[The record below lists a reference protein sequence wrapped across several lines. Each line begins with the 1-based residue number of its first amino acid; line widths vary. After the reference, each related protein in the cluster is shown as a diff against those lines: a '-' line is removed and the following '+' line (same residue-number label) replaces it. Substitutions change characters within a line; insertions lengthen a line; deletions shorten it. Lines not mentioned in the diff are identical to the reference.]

1 MAAEKAN
8 SNSSII
14 LTSQHLQNLISLAR
28 DSLPNECCA
37 LLVGKNN
44 ASANI
49 EGDLKESNIF
59 VNDIIVMRNS
69 DMSTVTF
76 SIDPQELID
85 AYQVV
90 EKSKSCVV
98 GIFHSH
104 PTSRPIPSMTDRKYM
119 EINPIVW
126 LIYSPA
132 RNEFKAYIFEEGKIK
147 GISLSVVTV

>member
-8 SNSSII
+8 SDSSII
-14 LTSQHLQNLISLAR
+14 LTSQHLQNLISLAK

-37 LLVGKNN
+37 LLIGKNN
-44 ASANI
+44 TSANI
-49 EGDLKESNIF
+49 KGNLKESNIF

-85 AYQVV
+85 AYQVA
-90 EKSKSCVV
+90 EKRKLCVV

-104 PTSRPIPSMTDRKYM
+104 PTSSPFPSMTDRKYM
-119 EINPIVW
+119 EINPIIW

-132 RNEFKAYIFEEGKIK
+132 RNEFKSYKFEEGKIK
-147 GISLSVVTV
+147 VVSLSVVTG